1 MEKEYNLQCV
11 DYAIEKTIERAAEDP
26 SLKQLAS
33 ATHLTNAIRE
43 YMFNNSARG
52 FSSKDNGRDY
62 IKQMTPTDFQE
73 IIIKHVFKSKNA
85 KNRLGYAQLL
95 SINKGFS
102 ENLTND
108 EVQELIYKSFREMN
122 VEGIVYLLNKYPNLY
137 KSLISQFIEERYFD
151 ASLGANNLD
160 VDMISQEDTYYYK
173 QIDNYYNSLRN
184 NLGSSG
190 RR

>member
-26 SLKQLAS
+26 ALKQLAS
-33 ATHLTNAIRE
+33 LTHLTNAIRE

-73 IIIKHVFKSKNA
+73 LIIKHVFKSKNA

-95 SINKGFS
+95 SVNKDFS
-102 ENLTND
+102 ENLTNE
-108 EVQELIYKSFREMN
+108 EVQELIYKSFREMSI
-122 VEGIVYLLNKYPNLY
+122 EGIVYLLNK
-137 KSLISQFIEERYFD
+137 
-151 ASLGANNLD
+151 
-160 VDMISQEDTYYYK
+160 
-173 QIDNYYNSLRN
+173 
-184 NLGSSG
+184 
-190 RR
+190 

>member
-85 KNRLGYAQLL
+85 KNRLGYDQLL
-95 SINKGFS
+95 SINKDFS

-160 VDMISQEDTYYYK
+160 VDMILQEDAYYYK